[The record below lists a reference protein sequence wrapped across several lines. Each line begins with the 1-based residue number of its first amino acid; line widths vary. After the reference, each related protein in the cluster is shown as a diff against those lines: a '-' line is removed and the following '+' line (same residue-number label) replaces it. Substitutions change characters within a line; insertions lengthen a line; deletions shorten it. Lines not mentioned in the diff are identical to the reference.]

1 MLPMWDKT
9 KESFGDGIQLL
20 LELGK
25 IQQLKNRL
33 LYIFVSRSYS
43 ESVNTGGTQVQSE
56 SKKEEEY
63 V

>member
-1 MLPMWDKT
+1 
-9 KESFGDGIQLL
+9 
-20 LELGK
+20 
-25 IQQLKNRL
+25 
-33 LYIFVSRSYS
+33 VSRSYS